1 MTEKEI
7 TLSDSVA
14 HITVDGRDVY
24 LVGTAHI
31 SKESVDDVRDTVA
44 LVKPD
49 SICVELC
56 PGRHKAMM
64 QKEAWVNMDIF
75 KVFKEKKGVFLLA
88 QLIMGAFYKRLG
100 NKLGIQPGAEMLE
113 GIKQA
118 DETGAQ
124 LVLADRDIQITLKR
138 VWGYLGFWNKMKLAA
153 HLMAS
158 IFTKEEIDE
167 SLIEQ
172 IKGKD
177 QLESV
182 MAEFSEAFPEIK
194 KRLIDERD
202 IFLAQKIREAKGPT
216 VVAVVGAGHING
228 IKEHIQRDN
237 DLSLLMELPKSSIW
251 PKLLKWVVPALV
263 LVLIGYGFYK
273 GGAKHSMESIWIWVL
288 VNGVLAALG
297 SAIALGHPL
306 TIAASFVAAPLTS
319 INPMVAAG
327 WVAGLVQAWIR
338 KPTVADFESLSEAV
352 GSVKAFW
359 SNSVTRILLVVVF
372 ANIGSSL
379 GTFISIWL
387 IAKRTL

>member
-24 LVGTAHI
+24 LVGTAHV
-31 SKESVDDVRDTVA
+31 SKESVDDVKDTVA

-56 PGRHKAMM
+56 AGRHKAMM
-64 QKEAWVNMDIF
+64 QKDAWENMNIF

-88 QLIMGAFYKRLG
+88 QLVMGAFYKRLG

-153 HLMAS
+153 HLMAG
-158 IFTKEEIDE
+158 IFTREEIDDAM
-167 SLIEQ
+167 IEQ

-182 MAEFSEAFPEIK
+182 MAEFAEAFPEIK
-194 KRLIDERD
+194 RRLIDERD
-202 IFLAQKIREAKGPT
+202 VYLAQKIREAKGPT
-216 VVAVVGAGHING
+216 VVAVIGAGHVNG
-228 IKEHIQRDN
+228 IKEHIQKDN
-237 DLSLLMELPKSSIW
+237 NLDPLMELPKSSIW
-251 PKLLKWVVPALV
+251 PKLLKWGIPAAVVALMV
-263 LVLIGYGFYK
+263 YGFYK
-273 GGAKHSMESIWIWVL
+273 SGAQHSMESIWIWVL

-327 WVAGLVQAWIR
+327 WVAGLVQAWVH
-338 KPTVADFESLSEAV
+338 KPTVADFENLSEAV

-359 SNSVTRILLVVVF
+359 KNSVTRILLVVVF

>member
-24 LVGTAHI
+24 LVGTAHV

-56 PGRHKAMM
+56 AGRHKAMM
-64 QKEAWVNMDIF
+64 QKDAWGNMNIF
-75 KVFKEKKGVFLLA
+75 KVFREKKGVFLLA
-88 QLIMGAFYKRLG
+88 QLVMGAFYKRLG

-138 VWGYLGFWNKMKLAA
+138 VWGYLGFWNKMKLAT

-158 IFTKEEIDE
+158 IFTKEEIDDAM
-167 SLIEQ
+167 IEQ
-172 IKGKD
+172 IKSKD

-182 MAEFSEAFPEIK
+182 MAEFAEAFPEIK
-194 KRLIDERD
+194 RRLIDERD
-202 IFLAQKIREAKGPT
+202 IFLAQKIREAKGKV

-228 IKEHIQRDN
+228 IKEYIQKDN
-237 DLSLLMELPKSSIW
+237 DLGPLMELPKRSVW
-251 PKLLKWVVPALV
+251 PKILNWVVPVLV
-263 LVLIGYGFYK
+263 LVLLVFGFYK
-273 GGAKHSMESIWIWVL
+273 GGAKHSMESVWIWVL
-288 VNGVLAALG
+288 VTGTLAALG

-306 TIAASFVAAPLTS
+306 TIAASFVAAPLTT
-319 INPMVAAG
+319 IHPMVAAG
-327 WVAGLVQAWIR
+327 WVAGLVQAWVC
-338 KPTVADFESLSEAV
+338 KPKVADFEGLSEAV
-352 GSVKAFW
+352 GSVKGFW
-359 SNSVTRILLVVVF
+359 QNSVTRILLVVVF

-379 GTFISIWL
+379 GMFISIWL